1 MSHIVHAPQVFRT
14 MTRIPQEDSIPDV
27 SPETDGT
34 SDLHEDMVETREQFI
49 ERALSDYE
57 SPLVGYALGFV
68 HDVER
73 ARDIVQDTFIR
84 LCQQDIS
91 KVRDGLKTW
100 LFTVCRNRA
109 LDVLRK
115 DSRMSALDE
124 SMLEDCEADI
134 ASPDQSLD
142 QAERTAQLYRYL
154 DRLSDNQK
162 GVILM
167 KFRDGLSYQ
176 EIAEATGLGS
186 GNIGFLIHTGLKR
199 LREMLPEEILE
210 SRYSSSP

>member
-1 MSHIVHAPQVFRT
+1 MSHIAEAGLVFQT
-14 MTRIPQEDSIPDV
+14 MTEIPQEDPAPDV
-27 SPETDGT
+27 SPETAAVSQDP
-34 SDLHEDMVETREQFI
+34 DMVETREQFI
-49 ERALSDYE
+49 ERALSEYE

-84 LCQQDIS
+84 LCQQDVS
-91 KVRDGLKTW
+91 KVKDGLKTW

-124 SMLEDCEADI
+124 GMLEDKESEL
-134 ASPDQSLD
+134 ASPDQTLD
-142 QAERTAQLYRYL
+142 QSERTAQLYRYL
-154 DRLSDNQK
+154 DRLSENQR

-176 EIAEATGLGS
+176 EIAAATGLGS

-199 LREMLPEEILE
+199 LREILPEEILE
-210 SRYSSSP
+210 SRYSSP